1 MSDDDRGAYERRRRG
16 LETMRRV
23 YGWEFEDGPG
33 DFFAYTADHLF
44 ADIWN
49 RPGLSI
55 EQRRLLLVGLLA
67 GRGDDG
73 VLEIQL
79 GAAYRNGEL
88 DDEGLREIAVFLA
101 HYAGWPTGASINMI
115 VERILG
121 GSG

>member
-1 MSDDDRGAYERRRRG
+1 MSDGSRGNEDRRRRG
-16 LETMRRV
+16 LETMSRV
-23 YGWEFEDGPG
+23 YGWDFEDGPG

-49 RPGLSI
+49 RPGLTL
-55 EQRRLLLVGLLA
+55 EQRRLLLIGLLA

-79 GAAYRNGEL
+79 GAAHRGGEL
-88 DDEGLREIAVFLA
+88 DDEALREIAIFLA
-101 HYAGWPTGASINMI
+101 HYAGWPTGASTSMV

-121 GSG
+121 GDG

>member
-1 MSDDDRGAYERRRRG
+1 MSDDGSETDERRRRG

-23 YGWEFEDGPG
+23 YGWDFEDGPG

-49 RPGLSI
+49 RPGLTAG
-55 EQRRLLLVGLLA
+55 QRRLLLIGLLA

-73 VLEIQL
+73 VLDIQL

-88 DDEGLREIAVFLA
+88 DDEALREIAVFLA
-101 HYAGWPTGASINMI
+101 HYAGWPTGASINLV
-115 VERILG
+115 VERLLG
-121 GSG
+121 SRG

>member
-1 MSDDDRGAYERRRRG
+1 VSDDGSETDERRRRG

-23 YGWEFEDGPG
+23 YGWDFEDGPG

-49 RPGLSI
+49 RPGLTA
-55 EQRRLLLVGLLA
+55 EQRRLLLIGLLA

-73 VLEIQL
+73 VLDIQL

-88 DDEGLREIAVFLA
+88 DDEALREIAVFLA

-115 VERILG
+115 VEQILS

>member
-1 MSDDDRGAYERRRRG
+1 MSDTGSGADERRHRG
-16 LETMRRV
+16 LETMSRV
-23 YGWEFEDGPG
+23 YGWDFEDGPG

-49 RPGLSI
+49 RSGLTD

-79 GAAYRNGEL
+79 GAAHRNGEL
-88 DDEGLREIAVFLA
+88 DDEALREIVVFLA
-101 HYAGWPTGASINMI
+101 HYAGWPTGASINLV
-115 VERILG
+115 VERLLG
-121 GSG
+121 SRG

>member
-1 MSDDDRGAYERRRRG
+1 MTDADDQDQRRRRG
-16 LETMRRV
+16 LERMEEV
-23 YGWEFEDGPG
+23 YGWKFQDGPG

-49 RPGLSI
+49 RSGLTD

-79 GAAYRNGEL
+79 GAAHRNGEL
-88 DDEGLREIAVFLA
+88 DDEALREIVVFLA
-101 HYAGWPTGASINMI
+101 HYAGWPTGASINLV
-115 VERILG
+115 VERLLG
-121 GSG
+121 SRG